1 MYYYEEY
8 LMSKKESIK
17 VLEECAE
24 LQLKKS
30 NDYQNPNSNIVQAD
44 YYPRGV
50 ATILDTVY
58 GKILRMYSVLEAME
72 HDKDYNPNF
81 ESLEDSAKDLI
92 NYSSFI
98 VAYIRGEVEGQSNDR
113 DFLNRKVE
121 VKSYN
126 RTWDSFFDDIPPMEW
141 ADDDQVWPDEMLDLT
156 VNNGKCEDPSLRVS
170 GVPYKVDSNS
180 VYFRNLNSTE
190 PTYLGDN
197 HWLRSDGTT
206 FENAHRPKPKDAK

>member
-1 MYYYEEY
+1 M
-8 LMSKKESIK
+8 KESLK
-17 VLEECAE
+17 VLQECAD
-24 LQLKKS
+24 LQLKKA
-30 NDYQNPNSNIVQAD
+30 NDYQNPNSNIKQAD

-50 ATILDTVY
+50 SSLLDIVHAKT
-58 GKILRMYSVLEAME
+58 LRMMSVVEAME
-72 HDKDYNPNF
+72 NDPEYSPNF

-92 NYSSFI
+92 NYGSFI
-98 VAYIRGEVEGQSNDR
+98 AAYIRGGIDGQDTDR
-113 DFLNRKVE
+113 DFLNRKVEPE

-126 RTWDSFFDDIPPMEW
+126 RTWDSFFDDIPPLKMEW
-141 ADDDQVWPDEMLDLT
+141 STDDQVWPDEMLDLT

-190 PTYLGDN
+190 PTYIGDN